1 MKQKGRTPP
10 PATIDH
16 AAALRER
23 LGKAAYEAFPEDD
36 YPSPAWNR
44 ITESGREM
52 WRAVGQAVMR
62 EIVKRDPRMGE
73 ISTQG
78 IVSSANGKPYVQ
90 FALDISPTQFTP
102 GKAREVALMLLEA
115 ADAAESDAVLMAFA
129 RESIGLDDTGAAQLL
144 NQFRKAREQ
153 ARGTEASSA

>member
-1 MKQKGRTPP
+1 MRQKGRTPP
-10 PATIDH
+10 PAPIDH
-16 AAALRER
+16 AGALRDR
-23 LGKAAYEAFPEDD
+23 LAKAAYETHRTDGDWQYVPDVE
-36 YPSPAWNR
+36 
-44 ITESGREM
+44 REH
-52 WRAVGQAVMR
+52 WRTVGQAVMR
-62 EIVKRDPRMGE
+62 ELVKRDPRMGE

-78 IVSSANGKPYVQ
+78 IVSSENGKPYVQ

-129 RESIGLDDTGAAQLL
+129 RESIGLDQAGAAQLL